1 MFTAIYDFFAP
12 RRWLAYLLFA
22 GTLLIAGLLALRLNF
37 EEDITRSLP
46 KSGAIQTMNGVMAKT
61 QAGEQL
67 IFLARF
73 KDDSRQDPDS
83 LINAVTDYAAA
94 LQKELGPWIDTLQLQ
109 PAEGAEEQILSL
121 VKNHLPLLLTEAD
134 YARIDSLLQ
143 PEKIRATMANNK
155 RILLSPASVV
165 YKQLVAA
172 DPLGISALAWQKLS
186 ALRQDTTYEIYE
198 GFIFS
203 KEQRQLS
210 FFLKPNFKASETGK
224 SKEFFGKLQAIE
236 KDFSAHHPDV
246 NIVWFGGPAVAA
258 GNAAQMRQDSIL
270 TLGVSIL
277 LLGALVL
284 YFFRRKRTPLLL
296 FLPVAYGAL
305 CGLAVVYLTQGSM
318 SIIALAAGAIVL
330 GIAMDYGIHFLSHA
344 LNTGNMRETVKDLQQ
359 PLTLGSFTTIAA
371 FFSLRLAH
379 TSILRDLGT
388 FAAVALLAAALCTLV
403 FLPHFPFAVKK
414 AKERK
419 TIFDRLGKLRPE
431 KSKILV
437 WSIILLTPVMAML
450 APRVQFDE
458 DLMNLNYM
466 SPKLRETQREVSQAN
481 AAALGA
487 VFVVA
492 EGRTEDEALHKLE
505 QVSPTLEKLRQQ
517 GLIRQMSNPALLL
530 PAAAAQETKAL
541 RWQNYWA
548 TKDVPLVWQDIAQAA
563 ETEGFQSAAFKGFR
577 ESLSEKPAPLDSV
590 SVVGLKQ
597 LFPAGFAQDGKNYF
611 AIAQLQVPASERQQV
626 FHLLEQQKEVTVTDR
641 QEVATQLVDILNE
654 DFNNI
659 ALWTSLIVFFALLIG
674 YGRIELAIIAFL
686 PMVISWVWILG
697 LMALL
702 GLKFNIV
709 NIIISTLIFG
719 LGDDYAIFTMDG
731 LVDKYKKSS
740 SKLSSV
746 RSAVY
751 VSVTTVL
758 IGLGVLLLAKHPA
771 LKSIAFISVVGL
783 LSVVFIS
790 QTLQPFLYNWF
801 IQNRADKKFLPFTLR
816 SFLISVY
823 AFTYFFTGSLVL
835 SVLGVILT
843 KLKPFGKRRSDYL
856 FHRAISAYT
865 WSMMYIMGNV
875 RKRIYNRELADFS
888 KPAIYIANHSSFLDI
903 LATTMLH
910 PRLVLLTNRWVWRS
924 PVFGAV
930 VRMAEYY
937 PVADGAEGSIEPLQ
951 SLVDRGYS
959 IVIFPE
965 GTRSYSDKMGRF
977 HKGAFYLSE
986 KLNIP
991 IVPLF
996 LHGVHYTMQK
1006 GDWLL
1011 KDGNISIYYAPRIA
1025 PQDPAFG
1032 EGYVQRTKSISRWYK
1047 SKFAEIKQQNET
1059 PSYFREQLIRSYTYK
1074 GPVLE
1079 WYTRIK
1085 TKLENNYELFHG
1097 ILPRS
1102 GRVYDLGCGYGYAS
1116 YLLHWAAPERDMVG
1130 VDYDAEKI
1138 AVAQGNFLRD
1148 DKISFQAADVMQ
1160 FSLESCTG
1168 IVISDVLHYLLP
1180 AQQRALLERCVHA
1193 LLPGGVLIIR
1203 DGVEE
1208 LKERHK
1214 GTKLSE
1220 LFSTKIFKFN
1230 KTRNELHFLSRKTI
1244 AAFAAGKGFSLE
1256 VIDTTKRTSNLTFV
1270 LHKSHSH

>member
-1 MFTAIYDFFAP
+1 MFVAVYDFFAS
-12 RRWLAYLLFA
+12 RRWLAYALFLS
-22 GTLLIAGLLALRLNF
+22 TLLAAGVLAMRLHF

-46 KSGAIQTMNGVMAKT
+46 HSQAIQTMNQVMAKT

-67 IFLARF
+67 LFLASF
-73 KDDSRQDPDS
+73 KDSSRRAPDS
-83 LINAVTDYAAA
+83 LISAVNDYALA
-94 LQKELGPWIDTLQLQ
+94 LREKLAPWIDTLQLQ
-109 PAEGAEEQILSL
+109 PAGGAEAQIITLIQR
-121 VKNHLPLLLTEAD
+121 HLPLLLSDAD
-134 YARIDSLLQ
+134 YQRIDSLIR
-143 PEKIRATMANNK
+143 PEKMAATLAHNK
-155 RILLSPASVV
+155 KILLSPASVV
-165 YKQLVAA
+165 YKQLVAN
-172 DPLGISALAWQKLS
+172 DPLGLSALVWQKLS

-203 KEQRQLS
+203 NEQRQLS
-210 FFLKPNFKASETGK
+210 FFLKPDFKASETGK
-224 SKEFFGKLQAIE
+224 SQAFFDVLE
-236 KDFSAHHPDV
+236 SVDKDFARRHPDV
-246 NIVWFGGPAVAA
+246 KMVWFGGPAVAA
-258 GNAAQMRQDSIL
+258 GNAAQMKQDTML
-270 TLGVSIL
+270 TLGVSVL
-277 LLGALVL
+277 LLAGLVL
-284 YFFRRKRTPLLL
+284 YFFRKKRTPLLL

-305 CGLAVVYLTQGSM
+305 CGLAAVYLVQGSI
-318 SIIALAAGAIVL
+318 SVIALAAGAIVL

-344 LNTGNMRETVKDLQQ
+344 LHTHSMRDTVRDLQQ

-379 TSILRDLGT
+379 TSILRDLGL
-388 FAAVALLAAALCTLV
+388 FAGVALLAAALCTLI
-403 FLPHFPFAVKK
+403 FLPHFPFGVKK

-419 TIFDRLGKLRPE
+419 TVFDWLGKARPE

-437 WSIILLTPVMAML
+437 WSILLLTPVMAVL

-458 DLMNLNYM
+458 ELMHLNYM
-466 SPKLRETQREVSQAN
+466 SPGLQAAQQEVSKAN

-487 VFVVA
+487 IFVVA
-492 EGRTEDEALHKLE
+492 EGPSEEAALQKLE
-505 QVSPTLEKLRQQ
+505 RITPALESLRQR
-517 GLIRQMSNPALLL
+517 GILRQVSNPASLI
-530 PAAAAQETKAL
+530 PSRQMQEAKAVQ
-541 RWQNYWA
+541 WQQYWA
-548 TKDVPLVWQDIAQAA
+548 GKDVQLVWQNLEHAAQK
-563 ETEGFQSAAFKGFR
+563 EGFAPAAFEKFK
-577 ESLSEKPAPLDSV
+577 EALLEKPSLLDRDAV
-590 SVVGLKQ
+590 AGLKA
-597 LFPAGFAQDGKNYF
+597 LFPAGFAFDGSRHF
-611 AIAQLQVPASERQQV
+611 AIAQLQVPAGQRAAV
-626 FHLLEQQKEVTVTDR
+626 FHALSAEKQVTVTDR
-641 QEVATQLVDILNE
+641 QEVATQLVAVLNQ

-731 LVDKYKKSS
+731 LVEKYKKGRG
-740 SKLSSV
+740 KLASV

-790 QTLQPFLYNWF
+790 QTLQPFLFNWF
-801 IQNRADKKFLPFTLR
+801 IQSRADKKFLPFTLR
-816 SFLISVY
+816 SLLISIY

-835 SVLGVILT
+835 SILGVFLT

-888 KPAIYIANHSSFLDI
+888 RPAIYIANHASFLDI
-903 LATTMLH
+903 LITTMLH
-910 PRLVLLTNRWVWRS
+910 PRVVLLTNRWVWRS

-930 VRMAEYY
+930 VRLAEYY

-965 GTRSYSDKMGRF
+965 GTRSYTDKIGRF

-986 KLNIP
+986 KLNLA

-1011 KDGNISIYYAPRIA
+1011 KDGNISIYYSPRIS
-1025 PQDPAFG
+1025 PDDERFG
-1032 EGYVQRTKSISRWYK
+1032 HGYVERTKKISRWFK
-1047 SKFAEIKQQNET
+1047 EKFAQVKAQNET

-1085 TKLENNYELFHG
+1085 TRLENNYELFHG
-1097 ILPRS
+1097 LLPRS
-1102 GRVYDLGCGYGYAS
+1102 GRIYDLGCGYGYAT
-1116 YLLHWAAPERDMVG
+1116 YLLHWAAPERDVLG
-1130 VDYDAEKI
+1130 VDYDEEKI

-1148 DKISFQAADVMQ
+1148 EKIAFQAADVMQ
-1160 FSLESCTG
+1160 FPLESCAG
-1168 IVISDVLHYLLP
+1168 ILISDVLHYLLP
-1180 AQQRALLERCVHA
+1180 EQQRTLLERCVAA

-1203 DGVEE
+1203 DGAEE

-1230 KTRNELHFLSRKTI
+1230 KTRNGLHFISRKTI
-1244 AAFAAGKGFSLE
+1244 TAFAAGKGLSLE

-1270 LHKSHSH
+1270 LRKSLTP

>member
-12 RRWLAYLLFA
+12 RRWLAYVLFV
-22 GTLLIAGLLALRLNF
+22 GTLLAAGLLALRLHF

-46 KSGAIQTMNGVMAKT
+46 NSQAIQTMNQVMAKT

-73 KDDSRQDPDS
+73 KDGARQEPDS
-83 LINAVTDYAAA
+83 LISAVNDYAAS
-94 LQKELGPWIDTLQLQ
+94 LQQKLGPWIDTLQLQ
-109 PAEGAEEQILSL
+109 PAAGAEEHLITL
-121 VKNHLPLLLTEAD
+121 VKEHLPLLLTESD
-134 YARIDSLLQ
+134 YQRIDSLIQ
-143 PEKIRATMANNK
+143 PEKISATMANNK
-155 RILLSPASVV
+155 KILLSPASVV

-172 DPLGISALAWQKLS
+172 DPLGISAFAWQKLS
-186 ALRQDTTYEIYE
+186 ILRQDTTYEIYE
-198 GFIFS
+198 GYLFS

-210 FFLKPNFKASETGK
+210 FFLKPAFKASETGK
-224 SKEFFGKLQAIE
+224 SKAFFEALEAVD
-236 KDFSAHHPDV
+236 KDFAQRHPDV
-246 NIVWFGGPAVAA
+246 NMVWFGGPAVAA
-258 GNAAQMRQDSIL
+258 GNAAQMRYDTFL
-270 TLGVSIL
+270 TLGVSVL
-277 LLGALVL
+277 LLAGLVL

-305 CGLAVVYLTQGSM
+305 CGLAVVYLTQGSI

-344 LNTGNMRETVKDLQQ
+344 LHTHDMRATVRDLQQ

-388 FAAVALLAAALCTLV
+388 FASVALLAAALCTLV
-403 FLPHFPFAVKK
+403 FLPHFPFAVRKTG
-414 AKERK
+414 ERK
-419 TIFDRLGKLRPE
+419 TIFDRLGRMRPE
-431 KSKILV
+431 KSKFLV
-437 WSIILLTPVMAML
+437 WGIILLTPVMAVL
-450 APRVQFDE
+450 APRVAFDE
-458 DLMNLNYM
+458 DLMHLNYM
-466 SPKLRETQREVSQAN
+466 SPKLQAAQQEVSRAN

-487 VFVVA
+487 IFVVA
-492 EGRTEDEALHKLE
+492 EGSSEDAALQKLESISPALEALR
-505 QVSPTLEKLRQQ
+505 QNGILRQV
-517 GLIRQMSNPALLL
+517 SNPATLI
-530 PAAAAQETKAL
+530 PSRQSQEEKATQ
-541 RWQNYWA
+541 WQQYWA
-548 TKDVPLVWQDIAQAA
+548 GKDVQVVWQDIENAA
-563 ETEGFQSAAFKGFR
+563 VKEGFAPAAFEGFR
-577 ESLSEKPAPLDSV
+577 NSLSEKSLLLDSNAV
-590 SVVGLKQ
+590 NGLKQ
-597 LFPAGFAQDGKNYF
+597 LFPAGFAYDGEKYF
-611 AIAQLQVPASERQQV
+611 AIAQLQVPAAQRAAV
-626 FHLLEQQKEVTVTDR
+626 FQTLSADKNVTVTDR
-641 QEVATQLVDILNE
+641 QEVATQLVNVLKA

-697 LMALL
+697 LMVLL

-731 LVDKYKKSS
+731 LVEKYKKGGGGA
-740 SKLSSV
+740 KLQSV

-771 LKSIAFISVVGL
+771 LKSIAFISVTGL
-783 LSVVFIS
+783 LCVVFIS
-790 QTLQPFLYNWF
+790 QTLQPFLFNWF
-801 IQNRADKKFLPFTLR
+801 IQNRADKKFLAFTLR
-816 SFLISVY
+816 SFLISIY

-835 SVLGVILT
+835 SILGFILT
-843 KLKPFGKRRSDYL
+843 RLKPLGKRRSDYL

-888 KPAIYIANHSSFLDI
+888 KPAIYIANHASFLDI

-951 SLVDRGYS
+951 GLVDRGYS

-965 GTRSYSDKMGRF
+965 GTRSFTDKIGRF

-986 KLNIP
+986 KLGLD

-1011 KDGNISIYYAPRIA
+1011 KDGNISIYYSPRIA
-1025 PQDPAFG
+1025 PGDARFG
-1032 EGYVQRTKSISRWYK
+1032 EGYVQRTKNISRWFK
-1047 SKFAEIKQQNET
+1047 AQFAQIKAQNET

-1079 WYTRIK
+1079 WYARIK
-1085 TKLENNYELFHG
+1085 IWLEKNYELFHG
-1097 ILPRS
+1097 LLPRS
-1102 GRVYDLGCGYGYAS
+1102 GRIYDLGCGYGFAT
-1116 YLLHWAAPERDMVG
+1116 YLLHWAAPERNMLG
-1130 VDYDAEKI
+1130 VDYDEEKI

-1148 DKISFQAADVMQ
+1148 DKIAFQAADVTE
-1160 FSLESCTG
+1160 FKLESCTG
-1168 IVISDVLHYLLP
+1168 ILISDVLHYLLP
-1180 AQQRALLERCVHA
+1180 AQQRELLARCVAA
-1193 LLPGGVLIIR
+1193 LEPDGVLIIR

-1214 GTKLSE
+1214 GTQLSE

-1230 KTRNELHFLSRKTI
+1230 KTRNKLHFISRNMIT
-1244 AAFAAGKGFSLE
+1244 AFAQENGLLLE

-1270 LHKSHSH
+1270 LRKTI

>member
-12 RRWLAYLLFA
+12 RRWLAYTVFLVTLAAA
-22 GTLLIAGLLALRLNF
+22 GFLAVRLTF

-46 KSGAIQTMNGVMAKT
+46 NSQAIQTMNQVMAKT

-73 KDDSRQDPDS
+73 KDGARQEPDS
-83 LINAVTDYAAA
+83 LISAVADYAGL
-94 LQKELGPWIDTLQLQ
+94 LQAKLAPWIDTLQLQ
-109 PAEGAEEQILSL
+109 PAEGKEEQILFL
-121 VKNHLPLLLTEAD
+121 VKNHLPLLLTGQD
-134 YARIDSLLQ
+134 YARIDSLIL
-143 PEKIRATMANNK
+143 PERIARTMANNK
-155 RILLSPASVV
+155 KILLSPASVV

-186 ALRQDTTYEIYE
+186 ALLQDTTYEIYE
-198 GFIFS
+198 GYVFS
-203 KEQRQLS
+203 NEQRQLS

-224 SKEFFGKLQAIE
+224 SKAFFDRLEEVDAI
-236 KDFSAHHPDV
+236 FAQQHPDV
-246 NIVWFGGPAVAA
+246 KMVWFGGPAVAA
-258 GNAAQMRQDSIL
+258 GNATQMRYDTIL
-270 TLGVSIL
+270 TLGVSAL

-305 CGLAVVYLTQGSM
+305 CGLAVVYLTQGSI

-344 LNTGNMRETVKDLQQ
+344 MSTHNMRETVRDLQQ

-371 FFSLRLAH
+371 FFSLQLAH
-379 TSILRDLGT
+379 TSILRDLGL
-388 FAAVALLAAALCTLV
+388 FAAVALLAAAVCTLV
-403 FLPHFPFAVKK
+403 FLPHFPFAVRQT
-414 AKERK
+414 AERT
-419 TIFDRLGKLRPE
+419 TIFDRLGRLRPE
-431 KSKILV
+431 KSKLLV
-437 WSIILLTPVMAML
+437 WSIILLTPVMAVL
-450 APRVQFDE
+450 ATRVSFDD
-458 DLMNLNYM
+458 DLMHLNYM
-466 SPKLRETQREVSQAN
+466 SPKLQAAQQEVSRAN

-487 VFVVA
+487 MFVVA
-492 EGRTEDEALHKLE
+492 EGSTQDEALQKLE
-505 QVSPTLEKLRQQ
+505 AIAPALESLRQQ
-517 GLIRQMSNPALLL
+517 GVLRQVSNPASLI
-530 PAAAAQETKAL
+530 PSKQSQELSAT
-541 RWQNYWA
+541 RWQQYWA
-548 TKDVPLVWQDIAQAA
+548 GKDVQVVWQDIALAAAA
-563 ETEGFQSAAFKGFR
+563 EGFAPAAFLPFR
-577 ESLSEKPAPLDSV
+577 QSLTEKPALPDSELMA
-590 SVVGLKQ
+590 GLKQ
-597 LFPAGFAQDGKNYF
+597 LFPAGFAQDGKKHF
-611 AIAQLQVPASERQQV
+611 AIAQLQVPAAQRAAV
-626 FHLLEQQKEVTVTDR
+626 FQLLGKQKEVTVTDR
-641 QEVATQLVDILNE
+641 QEVATQLVHVLNQ

-731 LVDKYKKSS
+731 LVEKYKKGSE
-740 SKLSSV
+740 KLASV

-758 IGLGVLLLAKHPA
+758 IGLGVLLLARHPA
-771 LKSIAFISVVGL
+771 LRSIAFISVTGL

-790 QTLQPFLYNWF
+790 QTLQPFLFNWF
-801 IQNRADKKFLPFTLR
+801 IQNRADKKLLPFTLR

-835 SVLGVILT
+835 SILGFILT
-843 KLKPFGKRRSDYL
+843 RLKPFGKRRSDYL

-888 KPAIYIANHSSFLDI
+888 RPAIYIANHSSFLDI

-951 SLVDRGYS
+951 SLVYRGYS

-965 GTRSYSDKMGRF
+965 GTRSFTDKMGRF

-986 KLNIP
+986 KLKLDV
-991 IVPLF
+991 VPLF

-1011 KDGNISIYYAPRIA
+1011 KDGNISIYHAQRIA
-1025 PQDPAFG
+1025 PDDPRFG
-1032 EGYVQRTKSISRWYK
+1032 EGYAARTKRISRWFK
-1047 SKFAEIKQQNET
+1047 ERFAELKAQNET

-1079 WYTRIK
+1079 WYARIK
-1085 TKLENNYELFHG
+1085 IKLEKNYELFHSL
-1097 ILPRS
+1097 LPRN
-1102 GRVYDLGCGYGYAS
+1102 GLIYDLGCGYGFAA
-1116 YLLHWAAPERDMVG
+1116 YLLQWSAPGRDMVG
-1130 VDYDAEKI
+1130 VDYDEEKI
-1138 AVAQGNFLRD
+1138 AVAQGNFLRNEN
-1148 DKISFQAADVMQ
+1148 IAFQAADVLGIN
-1160 FSLESCTG
+1160 LEPCAG
-1168 IVISDVLHYLLP
+1168 ILISDVLHYLMP
-1180 AQQRALLERCVHA
+1180 EQQRLLLERCVTA

-1214 GTKLSE
+1214 GTRLSE

-1230 KTRNELHFLSRKTI
+1230 KTRNELHFISREMITV
-1244 AAFAAGKGFSLE
+1244 FAAAKNLSLE

-1270 LHKSHSH
+1270 LRKPA